1 MDSLI
6 QASKDD
12 ILKLEDIGEKIAASI
27 TNFLKDEANLQLVKK
42 LKDTG
47 VNMEYKGQ
55 LKTTNSLLSNKT
67 VVLTGTL
74 TMKRNEAIAKL
85 ELLGA
90 KVVSSVSKKTNLVIA
105 GENPGSK
112 LTKAQELGLEIWDE
126 SKMLSFIEN

>member
-1 MDSLI
+1 
-6 QASKDD
+6 
-12 ILKLEDIGEKIAASI
+12 
-27 TNFLKDEANLQLVKK
+27 
-42 LKDTG
+42 
-47 VNMEYKGQ
+47 MEYKGQ

>member
-1 MDSLI
+1 M
-6 QASKDD
+6 K
-12 ILKLEDIGEKIAASI
+12 
-27 TNFLKDEANLQLVKK
+27 QL
-42 LKDTG
+42 
-47 VNMEYKGQ
+47 
-55 LKTTNSLLSNKT
+55 
-67 VVLTGTL
+67 
-74 TMKRNEAIAKL
+74 RKL

>member
-12 ILKLEDIGEKIAASI
+12 LLKLEDIGEKIAASI

-74 TMKRNEAIAKL
+74 TMKRNEAIAK
-85 ELLGA
+85 
-90 KVVSSVSKKTNLVIA
+90 T
-105 GENPGSK
+105 
-112 LTKAQELGLEIWDE
+112 
-126 SKMLSFIEN
+126 